1 MTETTIDKV
10 RAYKNGDKS
19 AIEALLKQYEPLI
32 KSYSRNFGTR
42 EMEDAEQ
49 ELRIALYSAVEQID
63 QVDMEAKVV
72 NYLVKAVKSR
82 FIYLYGK
89 HRKRIESETVIL
101 EDMDF
106 EVHEN
111 AYEDMIFYT
120 DMSEYSKKLPE
131 QQRVILQGI
140 LTGKDDKEIA
150 TELNVSRQ
158 YVNRIKKKMF
168 SGENIF

>member
-1 MTETTIDKV
+1 MT
-10 RAYKNGDKS
+10 
-19 AIEALLKQYEPLI
+19 
-32 KSYSRNFGTR
+32 NFGDFR
-42 EMEDAEQ
+42 
-49 ELRIALYSAVEQID
+49 L
-63 QVDMEAKVV
+63 
-72 NYLVKAVKSR
+72 
-82 FIYLYGK
+82 
-89 HRKRIESETVIL
+89 TVFGQFNPTLTIL

-158 YVNRIKKKMF
+158 YVNRIKKKML

>member
-32 KSYSRNFGTR
+32 KSYARNFGTR

-89 HRKRIESETVIL
+89 HRKRMNLKLLYWKIWIL
-101 EDMDF
+101 KCMK
-106 EVHEN
+106 
-111 AYEDMIFYT
+111 MR
-120 DMSEYSKKLPE
+120 M
-131 QQRVILQGI
+131 
-140 LTGKDDKEIA
+140 
-150 TELNVSRQ
+150 
-158 YVNRIKKKMF
+158 RI
-168 SGENIF
+168 

>member
-32 KSYSRNFGTR
+32 KSYARNFGTR

-72 NYLVKAVKSR
+72 NYLVKAVKPR

-89 HRKRIESETVIL
+89 HRKRIESETAIL

-150 TELNVSRQ
+150 AELNVSRQ
-158 YVNRIKKKMF
+158 YVNRIKKKML

>member
-32 KSYSRNFGTR
+32 KSYARNFGTR

-49 ELRIALYSAVEQID
+49 ELRIALYSA
-63 QVDMEAKVV
+63 VV

-89 HRKRIESETVIL
+89 HRKRIESETAIL

-150 TELNVSRQ
+150 AELNVSRQ
-158 YVNRIKKKMF
+158 YVNRIKKKML

>member
-1 MTETTIDKV
+1 MIETTIEKV

-32 KSYSRNFGTR
+32 KSYARNFGTR

-89 HRKRIESETVIL
+89 HRKRIESETAIL

-111 AYEDMIFYT
+111 AYDDMIFI
-120 DMSEYSKKLPE
+120 
-131 QQRVILQGI
+131 QIC
-140 LTGKDDKEIA
+140 
-150 TELNVSRQ
+150 
-158 YVNRIKKKMF
+158 
-168 SGENIF
+168 

>member
-32 KSYSRNFGTR
+32 KSYARNFGTR

-82 FIYLYGK
+82 FIYLYMVSIGK
-89 HRKRIESETVIL
+89 
-101 EDMDF
+101 
-106 EVHEN
+106 
-111 AYEDMIFYT
+111 
-120 DMSEYSKKLPE
+120 
-131 QQRVILQGI
+131 
-140 LTGKDDKEIA
+140 
-150 TELNVSRQ
+150 ELNLKLLYWKIWILKCMKMRM
-158 YVNRIKKKMF
+158 RI
-168 SGENIF
+168 

>member
-32 KSYSRNFGTR
+32 KSYARNFGTR
-42 EMEDAEQ
+42 EMEDA
-49 ELRIALYSAVEQID
+49 EQID

-89 HRKRIESETVIL
+89 HRKRIESETAIL

-111 AYEDMIFYT
+111 AYDDMIFYT

-150 TELNVSRQ
+150 AELNVSRQ
-158 YVNRIKKKMF
+158 YVNRIKKKML

>member
-1 MTETTIDKV
+1 ME
-10 RAYKNGDKS
+10 RAEGNVKTGAAVLECRNVGRS
-19 AIEALLKQYEPLI
+19 FE
-32 KSYSRNFGTR
+32 SYDGSGRN
-42 EMEDAEQ
+42 EV
-49 ELRIALYSAVEQID
+49 LRG
-63 QVDMEAKVV
+63 M
-72 NYLVKAVKSR
+72 N
-82 FIYLYGK
+82 
-89 HRKRIESETVIL
+89 
-101 EDMDF
+101 F

-150 TELNVSRQ
+150 AELNVSRQ
-158 YVNRIKKKMF
+158 YVNRIKKKML